1 MALDSATYYVMK
13 HYSISLTEIKTLSKE
28 EFSQMLVWA
37 VSSDKLQ
44 QEQVEKQTA
53 GSKSQM
59 PVAGT
64 DTGGPMPF
72 SDGW

>member
-37 VSSDKLQ
+37 VSSDKVQ
-44 QEQVEKQTA
+44 QEQMEKQTA

>member
-13 HYSISLTEIKTLSKE
+13 HYSISLTEIKTLSEE

-37 VSSDKLQ
+37 VSSDKVQ
-44 QEQVEKQTA
+44 QEQMEKQTA